1 MQARLRDA
9 YAQPCARISPMSPIL
24 RTLLLALLAVPV
36 VSSAQ
41 DPLSMRTLFS
51 TWDGNMNPPPVMYTQ
66 TRSNAVYGSVRLSV
80 IIGRQSNPAPLPP
93 YTFRAELPPG
103 FVNVRQ
109 LSLPAGTTCAPFSGG
124 GSDPMIIECVLTS
137 QITGT
142 PAQLSLGLD
151 TGTAA
156 QFGAAQ
162 ATSRSTLDYAAFP
175 LPDEP
180 NCVQVNG
187 NTGCV
192 LNTSTV
198 YTSAIELTSLSVI
211 GGNLTMEQNGNI
223 RVDHRVTGFDSL
235 YTNELVIDL
244 PAGLQYQGVS
254 QVQFPTA
261 SCSAAPRGNGQRVTC
276 TYAFYS
282 TYADGGYRASYF
294 NLIVRPTA
302 PLTLPGPVRVV
313 ASVGND
319 AQPRP
324 EDCDENPDRPVC
336 AVLDFG
342 LVPAPAPRMEF
353 TGSEVPEPF
362 LVLGEDETLRVDY
375 RNAGDLQ
382 AAQVRVAVS
391 LPPGFAYVG
400 ASSTATS
407 NTCTPSGTV
416 AAGQQVVCVQ
426 NSMPA
431 NSASRRLSL
440 VVRGDSAI
448 AGRVGNLA
456 LFAAG
461 TGAVSDADLLLAC
474 SGDPDRAD
482 CELLEFDA
490 GLACRADPVN
500 AIYCDGFE
508 AP

>member
-1 MQARLRDA
+1 MLT
-9 YAQPCARISPMSPIL
+9 IL
-24 RTLLLALLAVPV
+24 RNLLLLALLATPA
-36 VSSAQ
+36 VSSAFS
-41 DPLSMRTLFS
+41 PIYMRVLFS
-51 TWDGNMNPPPVMYTQ
+51 TWTGVSNPPRVMYTE
-66 TRSNAVYGSVRLSV
+66 TRSDATQGSVRLV
-80 IIGRQSNPAPLPP
+80 ITLSRQSNPAPPPP
-93 YTFRAELPPG
+93 YTVRAELPPG
-103 FVNVRQ
+103 FVNLRQ
-109 LSLPAGTTCAPFSGG
+109 LALPAGTTCAPFSGG
-124 GSDPMIIECVLTS
+124 GNDPMLIECT
-137 QITGT
+137 IT
-142 PAQLSLGLD
+142 AQLAGAGQVLQLGLD

-156 QFGAAQ
+156 QFGASQ
-162 ATSRSTLDYAAFP
+162 ATARVTLDYATFP
-175 LPDEP
+175 LPTEP
-180 NCVQVNG
+180 NCVAING

-192 LNTSTV
+192 VTTSTV
-198 YTSAIELTSLSVI
+198 YPSSIALTGMSVTGGSLV
-211 GGNLTMEQNGNI
+211 MEQDGMI
-223 RVDHRVTGFDSL
+223 RVNHQVTGFDSN
-235 YTNELVIDL
+235 YQNQIAIDL
-244 PAGLQYQGVS
+244 PEGLQFRGS
-254 QVQFPTA
+254 QHIVAPTA
-261 SCSAAPRGNGQRVTC
+261 MSCSAAPRGAGERVTC
-276 TYAFYS
+276 TYSMYS
-282 TYADGGYRASYF
+282 IASNGAPNTSYF

-313 ASVGND
+313 ASVGNE
-319 AQPRP
+319 ARPRP
-324 EDCDENPDRPVC
+324 EDCDANPERPVC
-336 AVLDFG
+336 ATLEFG

-353 TGSEVPEPF
+353 TFSEAPEPF

-448 AGRVGNLA
+448 AGRVGNLT
-456 LFAAG
+456 LFAVG

-474 SGDPDRAD
+474 ANDPDRAD

-490 GLACRADPVN
+490 GLACGSDPVN

-508 AP
+508 SP